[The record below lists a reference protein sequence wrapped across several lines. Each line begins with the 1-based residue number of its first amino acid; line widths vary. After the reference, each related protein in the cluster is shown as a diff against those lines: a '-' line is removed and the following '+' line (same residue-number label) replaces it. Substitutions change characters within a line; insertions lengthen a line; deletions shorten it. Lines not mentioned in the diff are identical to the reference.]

1 MVYNIIGLGYD
12 ELKSVLRD
20 VSKRRRRSYFAG
32 KGWIHRKLLEA
43 CVAFAKN
50 GFRIVDEMVI
60 SRLCVAFRELRIAK
74 RGLSILLDGEIK
86 ALEMLVQYRARGV
99 FKWAPRLET
108 WLRIESYRFWLG
120 TIQHSLSRGTCLGFE
135 IVGHQSDGQ

>member
-1 MVYNIIGLGYD
+1 MVYNVIGLGYD

-20 VSKRRRRSYFAG
+20 VSKRRRRSHFEG

-60 SRLCVAFRELRIAK
+60 GRLCVALRELRIAK
-74 RGLSILLDGEIK
+74 RGLSILLDGEAK
-86 ALEMLVQYRARGV
+86 ALEMQVQYRARGV

-108 WLRIESYRFWLG
+108 WLRIESYWFWLG
-120 TIQHSLSRGTCLGFE
+120 TIQHSLLRGTCLGFG

>member
-1 MVYNIIGLGYD
+1 VVYNVIGLGYD

-20 VSKRRRRSYFAG
+20 VSKRRRRYYFAG

-43 CVAFAKN
+43 CVTFAKN

-60 SRLCVAFRELRIAK
+60 SRLCVALRELGIVK
-74 RGLSILLDGEIK
+74 RGLSILLDGQIK
-86 ALEMLVQYRARGV
+86 ALEMLVQYKARGV

-108 WLRIESYRFWLG
+108 WLKLEGYRFWLG
-120 TIQHSLSRGTCLGFE
+120 TIQHSLSNGICLGLE